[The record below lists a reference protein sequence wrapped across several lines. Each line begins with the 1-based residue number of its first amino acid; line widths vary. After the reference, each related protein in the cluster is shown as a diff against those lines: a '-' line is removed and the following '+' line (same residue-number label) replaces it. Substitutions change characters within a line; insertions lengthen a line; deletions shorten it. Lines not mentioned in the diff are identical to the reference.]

1 MAAATPNPFT
11 PSFGSLPPELA
22 GRDDL
27 LRFIQDALATGP
39 AHPGYTSLLLGPR
52 GVGKTTALTM
62 VQDWAQSAG
71 WLTCRTTALVPSSNK
86 SVARSLED
94 KTMRLIGDRVDQG
107 RGRKL
112 TGFTLGPLAAQW
124 SVERPD
130 AERPSRLLERALSEL
145 AAEDLLGEA
154 AGVMLIV
161 DEMHNMKAAEAS
173 EIAAAIQEVTKDE
186 NKPVAFI
193 GAGLNIMAHTLLAHR
208 GFTFFQRCWQPKIE
222 NLSLPEAKRALGA
235 PLRNNGFRVSDPSL
249 HRAAQTTGGF
259 PYNIQSLGF
268 HLWEQSAA
276 DRSVT
281 EDRLDQ
287 AIESMR
293 QDFAGKVVAPAWNS
307 LTPKQREFLL
317 AMVSDQTAVRTSEI
331 AARMGVKPNGAAWH
345 RKVLIDEGLIV
356 PVGHGLVAFA
366 DEHIQQLAT
375 EHQAKLAAINKN

>member
-1 MAAATPNPFT
+1 MAAAAPNPFR

-39 AHPGYTSLLLGPR
+39 GHPGYTSLLLGPR
-52 GVGKTTALTM
+52 GVGKTTALMM

-71 WLTCRTTALVPSSNK
+71 WLICKTTALVPGSDK
-86 SVARSLED
+86 SVVRSLED
-94 KTMRLIGDRVDQG
+94 KTMRLIGDRADQAS
-107 RGRKL
+107 GRKL
-112 TGFTLGPLAAQW
+112 TGLTLGPLAAQW
-124 SVERPD
+124 SVELPD
-130 AERPSRLLERALSEL
+130 SDKPSRLLERALSEL
-145 AAEDLLGEA
+145 AGRDLLGQA
-154 AGVMLIV
+154 VGVMLIV

-193 GAGLNIMAHTLLAHR
+193 GAGLNIMAHTLLANK

-235 PLRNNGFRVSDPSL
+235 PLRKNGIQLSDQLL
-249 HRAAQTTGGF
+249 HRAARTTGGF
-259 PYNIQSLGF
+259 PYSIQSLGF
-268 HLWEQSAA
+268 HLWELSVA

-281 EDRLDQ
+281 EDRLDG
-287 AIESMR
+287 AIELMN
-293 QDFAGKVVAPAWNS
+293 QDFTLKVAAPAWNS

-317 AMVSDQTAVRTSEI
+317 AMAGDQAAVRTSEI
-331 AARMGVKPNGAAWH
+331 AARMGVKPNRAAWH
-345 RKVLIDEGLIV
+345 RRVLIDEGLIV

-366 DEHIQQLAT
+366 DEHLRRLAT
-375 EHQAKLAAINKN
+375 ERQAELSAIDR